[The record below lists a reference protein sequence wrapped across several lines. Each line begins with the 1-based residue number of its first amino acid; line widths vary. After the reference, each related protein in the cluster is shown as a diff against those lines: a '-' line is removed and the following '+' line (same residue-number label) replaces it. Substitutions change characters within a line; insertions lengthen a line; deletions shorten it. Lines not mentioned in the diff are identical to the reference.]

1 MHVVNANINN
11 NTMESKHHYTGLTAR
26 EVAQSRSKYGENVLT
41 PPAKAPLWLQ
51 FLDKFRDPLII
62 ILLIAGALSIL
73 ISCYEYFALGDGPTV
88 FFEPVGIF
96 VAIMLATGLSFYF
109 EYQADKEFAIL
120 NKVNDDEPVEV
131 IRDSNTTLIPRRE
144 VVVGDIV
151 VINTGEEIPA
161 DGELMESTL
170 LNVDESTLTGEPM
183 CAKTTVAS
191 EFDSQATFPS
201 NHVMKG
207 TKVMEGH
214 GIMRVLAIGDHT
226 EQGKVF
232 EAVQIDNSVKT
243 PLDEQLDG
251 LGRLVAKL
259 SYCVG
264 AGIIIGRILMYFL
277 SPSYVQFEWLPFIAY
292 LLQTLMIAVTLVVV
306 SVPEGLPMAVTLSL
320 AYSMR
325 RMLKTNNLVRKM
337 HACETMGATTVIC
350 TDKTGTLTQNQM
362 RVDSLQLYGLDEKS
376 SAVAE
381 SMALNSTAQLD
392 FTEPDCPSVLGNPTE
407 GALLLWLYEHGTDY
421 RELRENS
428 TIVDQLPF
436 NTERKYMATVVDS
449 ALMPGRRI
457 LYVKGAPEIVFA
469 MCRTMGEG
477 ATRERIENQLLDYQ
491 NHAMRT
497 LGFAFQMLDKGDV
510 AISNGRVTATRLH
523 FIGITA
529 IADPVR
535 SDVPDAIKECLD
547 AGINIK
553 IVTGDTPATAREIG
567 RQIGLWT
574 TADSD
579 RNIMTGP
586 EFAALNDEQLLQ
598 RVPELKIIARARP
611 MDKKRLV
618 ETLQRL
624 NQVVAVTG
632 DGTNDAPAL
641 RAAHVGLSMG
651 DGTSVAKEASD
662 ITIIDNSFSSIGK
675 AVMWG
680 RSLYQNIQRFL
691 LFQLTVNVTA
701 CLIVLIGAFMGTESP
716 LTVTQMLW
724 INLIMDTFAAMALA
738 SLPPSESVMHD
749 RPRDRHAFILT
760 RPMYGEIVGVG
771 GLFFVLLFFFLLVF
785 KHADISSLSDML
797 SLNYLQLFAGFGTL
811 TFWTEGHLTA
821 YELTLLFTIFVMT
834 HFFYLFNARA
844 FETGRSALH
853 FGGCKSLLTIVVIIF
868 AGQVLMVETP
878 ILQDFFNVV
887 SLSLKDWGT
896 IIIGSSL
903 VLWVRE
909 AWHLA
914 KAGCCAR
921 R

>member
-1 MHVVNANINN
+1 MHIVNANINN
-11 NTMESKHHYTGLTAR
+11 NIMESKHHYTGLTAR

-73 ISCYEYFALGDGPTV
+73 ISCYEYFGLGDGPTV

-131 IRDSNTTLIPRRE
+131 IRDSNTTQIPRRE

-151 VINTGEEIPA
+151 IVNTGEEIPA
-161 DGELMESTL
+161 DGELIEATL

-214 GIMRVLAIGDHT
+214 GVMRVIAIGDHT

-362 RVDSLQLYGLDEKS
+362 RVDDVQLYGVSPNS

-392 FTEPDCPSVLGNPTE
+392 FTDPDSPSVLGNPTE
-407 GALLLWLYEHGTDY
+407 GALLLWLYKHGTDY
-421 RELRENS
+421 RELRESS

-469 MCRTMGEG
+469 MCHTMGEG

-491 NHAMRT
+491 SHAMRT
-497 LGFAFQMLDKGDV
+497 LGFAFQILEEGDT
-510 AISNGRVTATRLH
+510 AISDGHVSATRLH

-567 RQIGLWT
+567 RQIGLWNET
-574 TADSD
+574 DSD
-579 RNIMTGP
+579 RNIITGP
-586 EFAALNDEQLLQ
+586 EFAAMSDEQLLQ

-641 RAAHVGLSMG
+641 RAAQVGLSMG

-662 ITIIDNSFSSIGK
+662 ITIIDNSFASIGK

-785 KHADISSLSDML
+785 KHSDISNLSDML

-834 HFFYLFNARA
+834 HFFYLFNARS

-853 FGGCKSLLTIVVIIF
+853 FGGCKGLLTIVVIIF
-868 AGQVLMVETP
+868 SGQVLMVETP

-914 KAGCCAR
+914 KAGCCTR